1 MSTLQDLAQKF
12 ADDNGCAFEPLD
24 NGHGGFLQVDA
35 VRVRLVLQPAGSM
48 LVAQTGVGILPAEN
62 REEFVSKLLAA
73 NDLLFET
80 HGMTLGLN
88 RDAEVVTL
96 QVTWHIGALNHE
108 GFSNLMQHLISETV
122 RWIEILSDP
131 RQNAEGSGN
140 PSEETEKKESWVQV

>member
-1 MSTLQDLAQKF
+1 MNNLQDLAQKF
-12 ADDNGCAFEPLD
+12 ADDNGCTFEALD
-24 NGHGGFLQVDA
+24 NGYGGFLQVDA
-35 VRVRLVLQPAGSM
+35 VRVRLILQPAGSM
-48 LVAQTGVGILPAEN
+48 LVAQTGVGLLPQDC

-96 QVTWHIGALNHE
+96 QIAWHIGALNHE
-108 GFSNLMQHLISETV
+108 GFSNLMQHLISETA

-131 RQNAEGSGN
+131 NQNAEVSGN
-140 PSEETEKKESWVQV
+140 PPDNTEKKESWVQA